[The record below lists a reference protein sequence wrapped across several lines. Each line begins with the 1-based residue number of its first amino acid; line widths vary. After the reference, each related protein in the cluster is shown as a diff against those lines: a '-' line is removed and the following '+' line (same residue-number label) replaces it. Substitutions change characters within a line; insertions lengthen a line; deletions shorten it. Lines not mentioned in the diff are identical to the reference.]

1 MTITLNLQSES
12 LDEGQT
18 IEAGA
23 ILASHSDSRRRA
35 LTKFAVYDNG
45 ADGGQFE
52 LNGVSLSDGQWHR
65 LTAAQVAKLDY
76 VAGPGVGSETLE
88 FKAYDGAWSRA
99 YSTTVSTV
107 ASPNANIV
115 SLFADPGIAA
125 DVGNLMAN
133 DSLSYDA
140 MLTVLQDAAVGGM
153 TSTKFS
159 TLQTLASLLNAPNGI
174 AVSSYV
180 QQIADDVIDGNSA
193 NAQWNGGASSAVAL
207 GDLTSASSQTQANE
221 LIGKWFLG
229 ADLPSLD
236 LSGIGEQ
243 NLNPT

>member
-221 LIGKWFLG
+221 L
-229 ADLPSLD
+229 PSWRFQLF
-236 LSGIGEQ
+236 
-243 NLNPT
+243 